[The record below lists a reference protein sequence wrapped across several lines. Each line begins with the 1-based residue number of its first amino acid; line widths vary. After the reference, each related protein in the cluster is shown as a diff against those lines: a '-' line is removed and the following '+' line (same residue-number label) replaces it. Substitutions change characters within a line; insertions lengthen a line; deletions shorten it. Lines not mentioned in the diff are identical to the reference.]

1 MQSTGKHK
9 GDVEVVTLQDNI
21 LKHYQDIVICV
32 DVMFVQKVPFLYTIS
47 RYIKTI
53 TLLSGKARVKSE
65 ELLYGLQHVIKLY
78 QLRGFNVV
86 SIIGDLEFEPI
97 RSDLLPIDLMTE
109 AVDDHVD
116 EAEKSIRTIK
126 ESVRCMLH
134 SMPFKYIPKFML
146 IRLLGQAV
154 KSWNQLPVHNGVSTQ
169 LSPMSIKVGRKMPSY
184 ESLKLTFGTYV
195 QVHANDVSIN
205 DVSARTIGAI
215 AL

>member
-1 MQSTGKHK
+1 
-9 GDVEVVTLQDNI
+9 
-21 LKHYQDIVICV
+21 
-32 DVMFVQKVPFLYTIS
+32 MFVQKVPFLYTIS

-109 AVDDHVD
+109 AVDDHID
-116 EAEKSIRTIK
+116 EAERSIRIIR

-134 SMPFKYIPKFML
+134 GMPFKYIPKSML

-154 KSWNQLPVHNGVSTQ
+154 KSWNQSPVYS
-169 LSPMSIKVGRKMPSY
+169 
-184 ESLKLTFGTYV
+184 
-195 QVHANDVSIN
+195 
-205 DVSARTIGAI
+205 
-215 AL
+215 